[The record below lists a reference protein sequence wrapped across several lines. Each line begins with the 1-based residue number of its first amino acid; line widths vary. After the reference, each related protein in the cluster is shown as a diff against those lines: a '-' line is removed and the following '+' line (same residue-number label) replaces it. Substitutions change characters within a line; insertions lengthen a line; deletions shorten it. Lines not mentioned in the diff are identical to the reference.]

1 MNKTINQK
9 AWFFVIPVFIL
20 VAFNAV
26 VPLMTVVNYAFQDTF
41 GNNVFMWEG
50 TRWFKQILKSERF
63 HAALGRQFMF
73 TGIILLIQIPL
84 GIAIA
89 LSMPKKGIGVPICLV
104 LMSMPLL
111 IPWNVVGAMWNI
123 FALPEIGFL
132 GHSLN
137 DLGFDYNFTQQIGD
151 AWFTTI
157 LMDVWHWTSLV
168 VLLSYA
174 GLQSIQ
180 LPYYQ
185 AAEIDGASKWSI
197 FRHIELPK
205 MKKVLTIAIL
215 LRFMDSF
222 MIYTEPFVLTGGG
235 PGNATAFLSIDLV
248 KMALGQ
254 FDLGPAAAMSLIYFF
269 IVLLVCWVFYNL
281 MMRNEVQK

>member
-63 HAALGRQFMF
+63 HAALGRQFLF

-104 LMSMPLL
+104 L
-111 IPWNVVGAMWNI
+111 I
-123 FALPEIGFL
+123 FIM
-132 GHSLN
+132 H
-137 DLGFDYNFTQQIGD
+137 
-151 AWFTTI
+151 
-157 LMDVWHWTSLV
+157 
-168 VLLSYA
+168 
-174 GLQSIQ
+174 
-180 LPYYQ
+180 
-185 AAEIDGASKWSI
+185 
-197 FRHIELPK
+197 
-205 MKKVLTIAIL
+205 
-215 LRFMDSF
+215 
-222 MIYTEPFVLTGGG
+222 
-235 PGNATAFLSIDLV
+235 
-248 KMALGQ
+248 
-254 FDLGPAAAMSLIYFF
+254 LIY
-269 IVLLVCWVFYNL
+269 
-281 MMRNEVQK
+281 